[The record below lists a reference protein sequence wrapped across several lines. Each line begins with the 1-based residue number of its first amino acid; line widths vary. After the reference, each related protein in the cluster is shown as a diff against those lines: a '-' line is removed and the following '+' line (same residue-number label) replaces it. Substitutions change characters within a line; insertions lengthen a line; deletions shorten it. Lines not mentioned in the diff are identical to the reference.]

1 MRNISFKA
9 GIITASD
16 KGYMGEREDLSGPVA
31 AELLTAA
38 GFHVEHYKVLPDE
51 ADQIRNELIHMCD
64 VIGLDL
70 VITTGGTGFSPRD
83 VTPEATMEVIERQ
96 TPGIAEALRMNSLM
110 ITPKGMLSRGV
121 SGIRGKSLIINL
133 PGSPKSV
140 RESLEYI
147 LNPVQ
152 HGLSILLGVDS
163 ECAR

>member
-1 MRNISFKA
+1 MQKKTFKA

-16 KGYMGEREDLSGPVA
+16 KGYLGEREDLSGPAVE
-31 AELLTAA
+31 ELLTAA
-38 GFHVEHYKVLPDE
+38 GFLVEHYKILPDE
-51 ADQIRNELIHMCD
+51 ADQIRNELIHMSD

-70 VITTGGTGFSPRD
+70 IITTGGTGFSPRD

-96 TPGIAEALRMNSLM
+96 TPGIAEALRMNSLR

-121 SGIRGKSLIINL
+121 SGIRGKTLIINL

-147 LNPVQ
+147 LDPVL
-152 HGLSILLGVDS
+152 HGLSILLGMDS